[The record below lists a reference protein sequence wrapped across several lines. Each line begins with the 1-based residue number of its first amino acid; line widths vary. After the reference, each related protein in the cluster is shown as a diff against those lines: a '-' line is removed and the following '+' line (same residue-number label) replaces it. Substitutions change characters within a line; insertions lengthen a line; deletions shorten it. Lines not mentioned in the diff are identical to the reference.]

1 MDIFEMGG
9 ISLQLTKSNSE
20 NVAWIEACYD
30 LPNGNCVTEK
40 FVVLETGQATY
51 ESISQALEL
60 FGKEVLNA
68 TVSATQMSPAFSR
81 QYLFPAIIRQQ
92 EQTRWN

>member
-1 MDIFEMGG
+1 METFKIGG

-20 NVAWIEACYD
+20 DVAWIEAWYD
-30 LPNGNCVTEK
+30 LPNGNCVPEK
-40 FVVLETGQATY
+40 FIVLDSHQPSYQA
-51 ESISQALEL
+51 ISQALEQ

-81 QYLFPAIIRQQ
+81 QYLFPAIIKQH
-92 EQTRWN
+92 EQSRWN